1 MSAMKKAELVDAIA
15 QRVNGVTKK
24 DIEAVLG
31 ALGETVVENVGRGTT
46 VPLPGLG
53 KFNRLERAARRGRNP
68 ATGEV
73 IQVPASRVPSFKA
86 SKPFKDRVNR

>member
-1 MSAMKKAELVDAIA
+1 MPEMKKADLVDAIA
-15 QRVNGVTKK
+15 KRVDGVTKK

-31 ALGETVVENVGRGTT
+31 ALGDTVTENVSTGNT

-53 KFNRLERAARRGRNP
+53 KFNRTERAARRGRNP
-68 ATGEV
+68 ATGET

-86 SKPFKDRVNR
+86 AKPFKDEVNR